1 MPIERSN
8 VPGLA
13 QPPGYT
19 HLATVS
25 EARLAF
31 IAGQVPLNERGELVG
46 HGDAIAQV
54 RQCLRNLAACLA
66 AAGATPGDVV
76 RTTVYVAAEERAV
89 LERVWQALLD
99 WSRRRWCARRPR
111 CWAFAILAMR
121 VSSWRSSAPPP
132 CRPPRSGNSLPET
145 WFALIATVPSRFPL
159 RRR

>member
-25 EARLAF
+25 EARLVF

-46 HGDAIAQV
+46 RGDAIAQA

-76 RTTVYVAAEERAV
+76 RTTVYVAAEERA
-89 LERVWQALLD
+89 LLARVAGADRLGAVGGGADAGDAAGRSPSWLRG
-99 WSRRRWCARRPR
+99 SARGDRVHGRPAAGPAR
-111 CWAFAILAMR
+111 
-121 VSSWRSSAPPP
+121 
-132 CRPPRSGNSLPET
+132 
-145 WFALIATVPSRFPL
+145 ATVWL
-159 RRR
+159 RRG

>member
-1 MPIERSN
+1 LTRISLLRKWLLVGLIRYGAMPIERSN

-19 HLATVS
+19 HLATVT
-25 EARLAF
+25 EARLVF
-31 IAGQVPLNERGELVG
+31 IAGQVPLNEREELVG

-54 RQCLRNLAACLA
+54 RQCLGNLAACLA

-99 WSRRRWCARRPR
+99 A
-111 CWAFAILAMR
+111 
-121 VSSWRSSAPPP
+121 
-132 CRPPRSGNSLPET
+132 
-145 WFALIATVPSRFPL
+145 
-159 RRR
+159 

>member
-25 EARLAF
+25 GARLVF

-46 HGDAIAQV
+46 RGDAIAQA

-76 RTTVYVAAEERAV
+76 RTTVYVAAEGRACW
-89 LERVWQALLD
+89 RACGRRCSTRSRPAPLD
-99 WSRRRWCARRPR
+99 GVGWRWVRD
-111 CWAFAILAMR
+111 L
-121 VSSWRSSAPPP
+121 
-132 CRPPRSGNSLPET
+132 
-145 WFALIATVPSRFPL
+145 
-159 RRR
+159 